1 MDDTPLAALLGIV
14 VGLTQTVV
22 RLFVVES
29 VNTTPFDN
37 VFEVALQSLLLTS
50 LLLAIVPGAAV
61 YGATRFDAPVD
72 RPVRLAAAVAAGTGV
87 AVALSYPVLS
97 PISQGVPFLE
107 VAELDTFVAL
117 SVNAVS
123 PAVHSGVGALA
134 GFLLGARSERNA

>member
-1 MDDTPLAALLGIV
+1 MDDTPLAALLGLG

-22 RLFVVES
+22 RLFVVEG

-37 VFEVALQSLLLTS
+37 VLEVALQSLVLTS

-61 YGATRFDAPVD
+61 YGAMRFDAPVD
-72 RPVRLAAAVAAGTGV
+72 RPVRLAAAVAVGTGA

-107 VAELDTFVAL
+107 VADPELFVAL

-134 GFLLGARSERNA
+134 GFLLAERRR